1 MDIYTVMSSWAEI
14 RRLQAVL
21 DEVQASSTSHKLS
34 ERNCIEVVSKLVEMG
49 LVSMFYTLDGK
60 EYVVT
65 SYLETEIRNE
75 LQAHRGRREVY
86 SAISTHSS
94 MLSISTLFFLFFLLA
109 SRINTVDLQQ
119 VYTCTFTLY
128 TQYNTHINTLLL
140 ILIITDLI
148 VHIARYSM

>member
-1 MDIYTVMSSWAEI
+1 MSSWAEI
-14 RRLQAVL
+14 RRLQAAL

-49 LVSMFYTLDGK
+49 LVSVLYTLDGK

-94 MLSISTLFFLFFLLA
+94 MLSISTLLFFSFFL
-109 SRINTVDLQQ
+109 SVGRINTVDLQQ
-119 VYTCTFTLY
+119 VHVHLHYMHSIMHTY
-128 TQYNTHINTLLL
+128 
-140 ILIITDLI
+140 II
-148 VHIARYSM
+148 ANY

>member
-1 MDIYTVMSSWAEI
+1 MVEQWTYRYVYNSWAEI
-14 RRLQAVL
+14 RRLQAAL

-49 LVSMFYTLDGK
+49 LVSVLYTLDGK

-86 SAISTHSS
+86 S
-94 MLSISTLFFLFFLLA
+94 
-109 SRINTVDLQQ
+109 NVDL
-119 VYTCTFTLY
+119 
-128 TQYNTHINTLLL
+128 
-140 ILIITDLI
+140 
-148 VHIARYSM
+148 VHIQKGVDSMIRSDPTLELIQGELISR

>member
-1 MDIYTVMSSWAEI
+1 MSSWAEI
-14 RRLQAVL
+14 RRLQAAL

-49 LVSMFYTLDGK
+49 LVSVLYTLDGK

-75 LQAHRGRREVY
+75 LQAHRGRKEVY

-94 MLSISTLFFLFFLLA
+94 MLSISTLLFFLFFLSA
-109 SRINTVDLQQ
+109 GRINTVDLQQ
-119 VYTCTFTLY
+119 VHVHYMHSIIHTYT
-128 TQYNTHINTLLL
+128 HTLLL
-140 ILIITDLI
+140 ILLITDLV
-148 VHIARYSM
+148 VHITRYSM

>member
-1 MDIYTVMSSWAEI
+1 MSSWAEI
-14 RRLQAVL
+14 RRLQAAL

-49 LVSMFYTLDGK
+49 LVSVLYTLDGK

-94 MLSISTLFFLFFLLA
+94 MLSISTLLFFSFFLSA
-109 SRINTVDLQQ
+109 GRINMQLI
-119 VYTCTFTLY
+119 YNRYMYMYIHYIHSIIHTCT
-128 TQYNTHINTLLL
+128 HTLLL
-140 ILIITDLI
+140 ILIITDLV
-148 VHIARYSM
+148 VHITRYSM